1 MSDVNISKV
10 HVLNVPIDREYKH
23 TFYFT
28 NHTAQEN
35 YFNSKKVKSFTDFS
49 YQRKDSKMRIPVPF
63 DEAIKYNYVMYQN
76 KAYSD
81 KWFYAFITDYEF
93 KGEDSTNITIE
104 TDVIQT
110 WMFDYE
116 IKPSFVEREH
126 VNDDTI
132 GLHTV
137 PENVEL
143 GEYIV
148 KDQVAD
154 DTIRD
159 MAVIIGVSEK
169 YTLRDEA
176 PHVVFSHGVNVYN
189 GIVGGVYYY
198 AFKVE
203 KTDESIQKIRDFL
216 DKYSSAGRTDAI
228 VCMFYYPYDLLT
240 VNESNLVLG
249 DFNTDSYEISDD
261 IYLDKDIVYQSHKV
275 KNNKLLTYPY
285 IYLLASNNNGGSA
298 IYQYEHFNN
307 SYGVEGVNRGSKIR
321 FNVNACI
328 CPGGS
333 IRMIPKYYKSLI
345 TYNEE
350 EGLNLGKFPICNWTS
365 DVYTNWLTQNS
376 VNIGLNMISGL
387 GQVVAG
393 VGMAVGTGGVGAAV
407 GGSTAVGGV
416 STIAGQVAQIYQM
429 SMTPAQAKGN
439 INAGDVIGAQL
450 KNRFTFYHMSIK
462 EEYQQIIDDYF
473 SAYGY
478 KINRVKVPNK
488 NHRTYWWFTK
498 TIDVNIEGEI
508 PLMDLQKIKDCYNNG
523 ITFWKGEDNFKKYQ
537 LDNKIIEII
546 G

>member
-23 TFYFT
+23 TFYFA
-28 NHTAQEN
+28 NQTAQEN
-35 YFNSKKVKSFTDFS
+35 YFTSKKVKSFTDFT

-137 PENVEL
+137 PENVEM
-143 GEYIV
+143 GEYII
-148 KDQVAD
+148 KNQTAD

-159 MAVIIGVSEK
+159 LA
-169 YTLRDEA
+169 
-176 PHVVFSHGVNVYN
+176 VVFGVTTLIEKNSEGKATFKRATTVYN
-189 GIVGGVYYY
+189 GICGGVIYY
-198 AFKVE
+198 AFKIEDVDGSV
-203 KTDESIQKIRDFL
+203 KAISDFISL
-216 DKYSSAGRTDAI
+216 YDDNGRADAI

-240 VNESNLVLG
+240 LDTNNRVKGNFKTSEYTIEDNL
-249 DFNTDSYEISDD
+249 
-261 IYLDKDIVYQSHKV
+261 LDKKVVYGYHNV
-275 KNNKLLTYPY
+275 KNKKLLTYPY

-298 IYQYEHFNN
+298 IYQYEHFTNATG
-307 SYGVEGVNRGSKIR
+307 YLR
-321 FNVNACI
+321 FSVNACI

-333 IRMIPKYYKSLI
+333 IRMIPMEYKSYVK
-345 TYNEE
+345 YNEE

-387 GQVVAG
+387 GQIVAG

-416 STIAGQVAQIYQM
+416 STIANQLAQIHQM
-429 SMTPAQAKGN
+429 SMTPPQAKGN
-439 INAGDVIGAQL
+439 VNAGDVIGAQL
-450 KNRFTFYHMSIK
+450 KNRFSFYHMSIK
-462 EEYQQIIDDYF
+462 PEYQSIIDEYF
-473 SAYGY
+473 STYGY

-488 NHRTYWWFTK
+488 NHRANWWFTK
-498 TIDVNIEGEI
+498 TIDVNIEGAI
-508 PLMDLQKIKDCYNNG
+508 PLMDLQKIKDCYNIG
-523 ITFWKGEDNFKKYQ
+523 ITFWKNPANFKNY
-537 LDNKIIEII
+537 DVSNEII
-546 G
+546 S